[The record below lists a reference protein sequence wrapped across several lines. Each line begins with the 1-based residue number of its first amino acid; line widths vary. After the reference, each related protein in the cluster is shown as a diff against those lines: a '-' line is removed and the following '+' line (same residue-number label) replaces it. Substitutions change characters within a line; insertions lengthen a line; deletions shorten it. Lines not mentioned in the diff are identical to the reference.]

1 LLTVIKGFKVASLFD
16 NFNVAPVSGV
26 LSLASCKITETDCAF
41 VFAKII
47 TPKRKE
53 ISILYI
59 RKVK

>member
-1 LLTVIKGFKVASLFD
+1 
-16 NFNVAPVSGV
+16 VAPESGV
-26 LSLASCKITETDCAF
+26 LSLASCKIPETDCAF
-41 VFAKII
+41 TFAKII